1 MEEVFLKV
9 GKSAAEAASGGTEAS
24 LQRVSLAEASS
35 QEDSVET
42 PLQLTDMKPH
52 QVFLRHFGA
61 LGLKRLHY
69 GKRDK
74 SSICCALILPALM
87 LWGCIAGIR
96 YEGQAT
102 APRLVLDA
110 SQFDRYTDSPLLPWN
125 SSDGRTVP
133 LVQYTGKQT
142 RLPPIMDDMF
152 FGRKYSSAT
161 GLPTSNSDNDQ
172 ADWMSSIE
180 PRKVLSMFESMW
192 ADGSRK
198 SDPEDVQWG
207 GLLFPWPATTPLP
220 GQEKGGTAAYDSV
233 TVLYNES
240 ANHAVPT
247 FTNAATNALRHRAR
261 PSETGLITVST
272 QPLPEKYSGEDAAR
286 NSASEGVVLVI
297 MLIVA
302 FAFVPSAIVAF
313 PVMESEA
320 HHNSR

>member
-9 GKSAAEAASGGTEAS
+9 GKSAAGAASGGTEAS

-133 LVQYTGKQT
+133 LAQYTGKQT

-207 GLLFPWPATTPLP
+207 GLLFPWPATTP